1 MAIST
6 VGGLVKAGR
15 GLVKVVK
22 GIAEGDAEE
31 VVKGSVKVVRGCV
44 RVVTG
49 TVTGNVVE
57 GGEISDEAEEEY

>member
-1 MAIST
+1 MSAF
-6 VGGLVKAGR
+6 GGFVKLGR

-31 VVKGSVKVVRGCV
+31 VVKGSVKVVRGCAK
-44 RVVTG
+44 VVTG
-49 TVTGNVVE
+49 AVTGNVVE